1 MERSQISISR
11 AGDLGAEREME
22 LWLIEEVSV
31 NEVQSY
37 RRGEGEGGGEG
48 GRDGEM

>member
-1 MERSQISISR
+1 MERSLISISR

-31 NEVQSY
+31 NEGRARS
-37 RRGEGEGGGEG
+37 EGRG
-48 GRDGEM
+48 GRDGEI